1 MGSWGEIIS
10 SCRGRPIDGYVMTH
24 EVEIANTIGDRIQ
37 VFEAIVGT
45 AGIVEDRHHVRIR
58 NELVG
63 FIKLESDK

>member
-1 MGSWGEIIS
+1 
-10 SCRGRPIDGYVMTH
+10 MTH